1 MNILGSSPATQA
13 MAEAASLIEK
23 YRVDG
28 GAVFWVNGGQ
38 PHLSASLLGISWGY
52 R

>member
-1 MNILGSSPATQA
+1 

-28 GAVFWVNGGQ
+28 GADGVRKLAVHGNRSGVKRLKVATCQKLQRFTRT
-38 PHLSASLLGISWGY
+38 S
-52 R
+52 